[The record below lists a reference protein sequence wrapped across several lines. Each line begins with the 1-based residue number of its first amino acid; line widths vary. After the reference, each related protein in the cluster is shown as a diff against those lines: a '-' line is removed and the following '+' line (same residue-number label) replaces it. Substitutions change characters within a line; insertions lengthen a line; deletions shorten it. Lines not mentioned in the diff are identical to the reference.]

1 MKIPTAVLIDSV
13 SIQPYIFSSNKLKKL
28 NSVKVLTKKHKS
40 YE

>member
-1 MKIPTAVLIDSV
+1 MTAVLIDSV

-28 NSVKVLTKKHKS
+28 SSIKVLTQKCKS